1 MPSDSILVAVF
12 HNSVVKGVR
21 SEIPC
26 TDRMAGFSC
35 ARATKH
41 KSWRAANVTV
51 ASATEL
57 QGSHKSLACSG
68 NVPIAVNHGRNLN
81 VSIAAIPVIGFATV
95 AVLQRHEVVIRTF
108 NLVARNQP
116 LTQRRD
122 CLVMGNRTV
131 NAVSGHR
138 PRTGNHNGFLCG

>member
-41 KSWRAANVTV
+41 KSWCAANVTV
-51 ASATEL
+51 ASATAL
-57 QGSHKSLACSG
+57 QGSHKSLAYSG
-68 NVPIAVNHGRNLN
+68 NVPIAVNRGRNLN
-81 VSIAAIPVIGFATV
+81 VSIAAV
-95 AVLQRHEVVIRTF
+95 AVIEVLTANDSRGLEAEFCSNNRSSVKRIIQTT
-108 NLVARNQP
+108 RNY
-116 LTQRRD
+116 
-122 CLVMGNRTV
+122 
-131 NAVSGHR
+131 
-138 PRTGNHNGFLCG
+138 